1 MAKLFFMDFTKGAVF
16 NSSKVY
22 QHRDLPNVLTVH
34 SFKQPEEM
42 YRIHQYYLELKVE
55 DTKKKLASVNKEM
68 VKWQGV
74 TKREKAYP

>member
-1 MAKLFFMDFTKGAVF
+1 MDFTKGAVF

-42 YRIHQYYLELKVE
+42 YRIHQFYLELKLE
-55 DTKKKLASVNKEM
+55 ATNKKLAAVKKDIS
-68 VKWQGV
+68 KWQGI
-74 TKREKAYP
+74 TKREKAYQ

>member
-1 MAKLFFMDFTKGAVF
+1 MDYTKGAVF

-42 YRIHQYYLELKVE
+42 YRIHQFYLELKLE
-55 DTKKKLASVNKEM
+55 AINKKMASVKEDLT
-68 VKWQGV
+68 KWQGI
-74 TKREKAYP
+74 TKRDKAYP

>member
-1 MAKLFFMDFTKGAVF
+1 MDFTKGAVF

-22 QHRDLPNVLTVH
+22 QHKDLPSVLTVH

-42 YRIHQYYLELKVE
+42 FRIHQFYLELQLE
-55 DTKKKLASVNKEM
+55 AANKKLSSVKEELT
-68 VKWQGV
+68 KWQGI

>member
-42 YRIHQYYLELKVE
+42 YRIHQFYLELKLE
-55 DTKKKLASVNKEM
+55 ATNKKLAAVKKDIS
-68 VKWQGV
+68 KWQGI
-74 TKREKAYP
+74 TKREKAYQ